1 MAKNTKNNTLRY
13 SPGFVEP
20 GVLYL
25 AEEAGHR
32 LRMGASAWRSARRA
46 GLHIVRCG
54 RNNYVFGDD
63 LIAFFRRV
71 QSSQTSGDQANRGW

>member
-1 MAKNTKNNTLRY
+1 MAKNKSLLD
-13 SPGFVEP
+13 SPGFIEP
-20 GVLYL
+20 GALYL

-46 GLHIVRCG
+46 GLRIVRCG

-71 QSSQTSGDQANRGW
+71 QSSQASGDKSN